1 MSDTTSRALADF
13 LASPQSA
20 VWRDLPFFTN
30 GMAAG
35 ICAELDQRASAGAHI
50 LPPPQDIFNAF
61 ALTPFTSIKAVILGQ
76 DPYPTPGDAHGLAFS
91 YRGARRLPP
100 SLKTILDEV
109 GSDFRGEAQ
118 PERPLNGDLS
128 PWAKQ
133 GVLLLNSALTV
144 EAGNA
149 GAHLKLGWSALT
161 DQAIKAISDRQPAV
175 AFLLWG
181 GPARARAPLIDST
194 KHLIVESGHP
204 SPLNRL
210 RDFRNSRPFSRA
222 NQWLEQHGA
231 TPINWTI

>member
-1 MSDTTSRALADF
+1 MTISATRALQDF
-13 LASPQSA
+13 LASPQA
-20 VWRDLPFFTN
+20 VTWRDLPFFTD
-30 GMAAG
+30 GEAARICRALDDMAVAG
-35 ICAELDQRASAGAHI
+35 KTI
-50 LPPPQDIFNAF
+50 LPAPQNIFNAF
-61 ALTPFTSIKAVILGQ
+61 TLTPFDSVKAVVLGQ

-91 YRGARRLPP
+91 YTGTRRLPA
-100 SLKTILDEV
+100 SLKTILDEMV
-109 GSDFRGEAQ
+109 SDMDGAQ
-118 PERPLNGDLS
+118 GQRPLSGNLT

-144 EAGNA
+144 EAANA

-161 DQAIKAISDRQPAV
+161 DQAIRALSEKRPAV

-181 GPARARAPLIDST
+181 GSARSRAALIDGS

-222 NQWLEQHGA
+222 NQWLEKQGITAIDWH
-231 TPINWTI
+231 I